1 MDQNKN
7 NKKMNSNLAETKILK
22 LSKDNYDYI
31 LKKIHQIKSKN
42 LNEDDIEDSKY
53 FLFEPL
59 RKYIIENL
67 SSLSSGFESPY
78 WEKIFLYLE
87 KIDNK
92 YYLETLFNCIIF
104 LEKYMEPASIEKLLQ
119 LSFKK
124 YSNEYRKINGENE
137 LYLNSFLFYIF
148 DKKIDKLLNTKYR
161 NNIIE
166 IIKSE
171 KSVYIFSLLNYSIK
185 NKNDNLTKSLLH
197 IVYELEI
204 AIEYKL
210 FIFSLSNENEVS
222 EKFIKALTTEKLEPF
237 QEKLNEDSSDPFGG
251 ISEETLNNKKKDI
264 LIDKNK
270 ILKKYLVEKINQKN
284 FEESD
289 FNQLVTIEKISI
301 VFRSIKNREW
311 NFILNILI
319 SSHYDEAL
327 TIIKNICELLN
338 FNSYSNYWKEFLSIF
353 RTKLKGLS
361 IQELI
366 EYQFLIFCFDLD
378 IKGNEKIDLILSLN
392 NTLKDWEREDIKKNK
407 SDQTRAQT
415 QSEID
420 MLLDEI
426 SFQNIDKIDPDFQG
440 YTSSDVHINK
450 KEDYMLEDLILYH
463 IKVFILNM
471 NYKLEKE
478 LSIFLYEIMKTNK
491 LFALD
496 IYPCLVNLY
505 LKGYIEDADWL
516 IDFGILNIGYE
527 NIFRPLFYLLQY
539 NEYKFSVSEIIEKK
553 IQS

>member
-1 MDQNKN
+1 
-7 NKKMNSNLAETKILK
+7 L
-22 LSKDNYDYI
+22 
-31 LKKIHQIKSKN
+31 
-42 LNEDDIEDSKY
+42 
-53 FLFEPL
+53 
-59 RKYIIENL
+59 
-67 SSLSSGFESPY
+67 
-78 WEKIFLYLE
+78 EKIFLYLE

-301 VFRSIKNREW
+301 VFRSIK
-311 NFILNILI
+311 
-319 SSHYDEAL
+319 
-327 TIIKNICELLN
+327 
-338 FNSYSNYWKEFLSIF
+338 
-353 RTKLKGLS
+353 
-361 IQELI
+361 I
-366 EYQFLIFCFDLD
+366 EN
-378 IKGNEKIDLILSLN
+378 G
-392 NTLKDWEREDIKKNK
+392 
-407 SDQTRAQT
+407 
-415 QSEID
+415 
-420 MLLDEI
+420 
-426 SFQNIDKIDPDFQG
+426 
-440 YTSSDVHINK
+440 
-450 KEDYMLEDLILYH
+450 ILY
-463 IKVFILNM
+463 
-471 NYKLEKE
+471 
-478 LSIFLYEIMKTNK
+478 
-491 LFALD
+491 
-496 IYPCLVNLY
+496 
-505 LKGYIEDADWL
+505 
-516 IDFGILNIGYE
+516 
-527 NIFRPLFYLLQY
+527 
-539 NEYKFSVSEIIEKK
+539 
-553 IQS
+553 